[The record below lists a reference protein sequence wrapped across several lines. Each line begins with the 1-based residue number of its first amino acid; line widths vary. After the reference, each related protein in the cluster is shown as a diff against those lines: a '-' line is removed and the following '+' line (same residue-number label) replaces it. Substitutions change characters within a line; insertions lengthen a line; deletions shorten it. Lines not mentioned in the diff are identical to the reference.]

1 MSNEETS
8 KKQKT
13 VSSINNSNEEDA
25 LNLEEFTIDNEK
37 ILLPIYDITIQ
48 EKLDSKMA
56 QGVDSF
62 YSNDYEKAKEI
73 FSRYKSDPLHML
85 GYGALDFMIAL
96 ITFDKEKIAKSLKT
110 LESIEHKASK
120 QIDRINA
127 DEKKSGNNS
136 GFMSKFKKK
145 EKKIINAK
153 LRANIIRAECN
164 LLSAALY
171 LFQENMISFVKAAL
185 CLKKVWS
192 GYNLC
197 WNEIKDNLEE
207 NKKIM
212 DKHTFHGILF
222 GIGSSKLLLSVLPP
236 KVLSI
241 ISIFGITSDRE
252 QGMNLL
258 NKCIEERN
266 LYSSMAL
273 SAQLFYYSIFN
284 SLAPATVSNDLEI
297 GQKIID
303 KGLEM
308 YPNSAIQLYFQ
319 GRFIRMVHDLETSTD
334 AFTQG
339 NEAQS
344 YFPELNYLFQYE
356 LLLNA
361 IFNQEWERGIEILNI
376 LIEKKYYSEIFFSFL
391 AGLLY
396 CMTNDIEKAKEYLK
410 KSEDLYKNNQGKL
423 IDIDQYCQGIIH
435 RIKEDNYKDVEVAI
449 LEFMYFWD
457 GIPCM
462 DKRRLEMALLLR
474 NNNNNDNIKS
484 NKQGNE
490 NEKNEKNVLEDSST
504 REVKNCS
511 STTLESRSTLKSSI
525 ESVNASSKNEIE
537 KEYIYRLI
545 ISSLYRELECY
556 DKSEDILKS
565 IINSK
570 HHFSKKSYIMPFAN
584 FELGLL
590 YINIKD
596 FVKAQKYFSKIK
608 SYKGF
613 FMEFRL
619 DLKLQK
625 ANEYLKF
632 ISEKK
637 DEPSKDEAIKSANE
651 IKKIVSSNE
660 NEIENMSSKDEKQ
673 QI

>member
-1 MSNEETS
+1 MYIFLLLLLLLS
-8 KKQKT
+8 
-13 VSSINNSNEEDA
+13 
-25 LNLEEFTIDNEK
+25 L
-37 ILLPIYDITIQ
+37 IL
-48 EKLDSKMA
+48 K
-56 QGVDSF
+56 
-62 YSNDYEKAKEI
+62 
-73 FSRYKSDPLHML
+73 
-85 GYGALDFMIAL
+85 

-110 LESIEHKASK
+110 LESIEQKASK

-136 GFMSKFKKK
+136 GFLSKFKKK

-192 GYNLC
+192 GYNSC
-197 WNEIKDNLEE
+197 WNEIKDDLEE

-319 GRFIRMVHDLETSTD
+319 GRFIRMIHNLETSTD
-334 AFTQG
+334 AFIRG

-356 LLLNA
+356 LLLNV

-396 CMTNDIEKAKEYLK
+396 CMTNNIEKGKEYLK
-410 KSEDLYKNNQGKL
+410 KSEDLYKSNQGKL
-423 IDIDQYCQGIIH
+423 IDIDQYCQNIIY

-462 DKRRLEMALLLR
+462 DKRRLEMALQLR
-474 NNNNNDNIKS
+474 NNNNDNIKS
-484 NKQGNE
+484 NKQDSKNE
-490 NEKNEKNVLEDSST
+490 NDEDNVIEDSSPSK
-504 REVKNCS
+504 VKNCS
-511 STTLESRSTLKSSI
+511 STTSLESKSTSKPSI
-525 ESVNASSKNEIE
+525 EFDNFSSKNEIE

-545 ISSLYRELECY
+545 IGSLYRELKCY
-556 DKSEDILKS
+556 EKSEDILKS
-565 IINSK
+565 IIHNK
-570 HHFSKKSYIMPFAN
+570 HHFSKKSYILPFAN

-590 YINIKD
+590 YINTKD
-596 FVKAQKYFSKIK
+596 FIKAQKYFGKIK

-632 ISEKK
+632 LSEKK
-637 DEPSKDEAIKSANE
+637 DEPSKNETIKSPYE
-651 IKKIVSSNE
+651 IKENVSSNE
-660 NEIENMSSKDEKQ
+660 NIVENMSSKDEKQ